1 MINILLITV
10 IVFTVLV
17 LIFYWY
23 SKYSAKS
30 GFSVDENN
38 NQIPDSWEK
47 RFSIF
52 FKFQNII
59 ILLLGIL
66 IGYLINSTKFF

>member
-38 NQIPDSWEK
+38 NHIPDSWEK
-47 RFSIF
+47 KFGLF
-52 FKFQNII
+52 FKLKNII
-59 ILLLGIL
+59 ILILGVL
-66 IGYLINSTKFF
+66 IGYLLNHSTFF

>member
-30 GFSVDENN
+30 VFSVDENN
-38 NQIPDSWEK
+38 NQIPDS
-47 RFSIF
+47 
-52 FKFQNII
+52 
-59 ILLLGIL
+59 
-66 IGYLINSTKFF
+66 